1 MEMTGVNPST
11 LLEALRFA
19 ADRHRNQRRKD
30 AGASPY
36 INHPIDVAAV
46 LATEA
51 AVTDEPTL
59 IAAVLHDTVEDT
71 ETSLEEIQKRFG
83 AEVAQLVGEMSDDK
97 SLPKEVRKQLQVDH
111 AAAASL
117 KAKRIKIA
125 DKICNVRDVGRHP
138 PATWPLVRRREYLDW
153 SDRVVAGCRGA
164 EPVLGEL
171 FDRALLDARTQLG
184 VDA

>member
-1 MEMTGVNPST
+1 MTGVDPST

-19 ADRHRNQRRKD
+19 ADKHRNQRRKD

-51 AVTDEPTL
+51 AVTDESTL
-59 IAAVLHDTVEDT
+59 IAALLHDTVEDT
-71 ETSLEEIQKRFG
+71 ETTLEEVQKRFG
-83 AEVAQLVGEMSDDK
+83 TEVAHLVGEMSDDK
-97 SLPKEVRKQLQVDH
+97 SLLKEVRKQLQIDH
-111 AAAASL
+111 AAAASP

-125 DKICNVRDVGRHP
+125 DKICNVRDVAQNP
-138 PATWPLVRRREYLDW
+138 PATWSAVRRREYLDW
-153 SDRVVAGCRGA
+153 ADRVVAGCRGS
-164 EPVLGEL
+164 ETVLGEL
-171 FDRALLDARTQLG
+171 FDRALLEARTQLG